1 MNTQYVEQIHMCKT
15 DNPRSVIFLFALQS
29 FSCRVKVMYFSQISL
44 LFLTELLSRDAVH
57 NIAGMLFG
65 ILKRLRTS
73 RWRITWKEKIQ
84 HELSIYPL
92 LPFTLTFFLAISW
105 RKCGVLYLPFKKKK
119 NWSSKNLS
127 WRGLCLISRSE
138 HFISFCRTFQSLR
151 HQRF

>member
-29 FSCRVKVMYFSQISL
+29 YSCRVKSMYFSQISL

-57 NIAGMLFG
+57 NIAGMLLG

-73 RWRITWKEKIQ
+73 HWRITWKEKIQ
-84 HELSIYPL
+84 HELSICPL

-105 RKCGVLYLPFKKKK
+105 RKCGALYLPLKKKMIFQGFELTGPMLNIK
-119 NWSSKNLS
+119 IW
-127 WRGLCLISRSE
+127 
-138 HFISFCRTFQSLR
+138 TFYFFL
-151 HQRF
+151 